1 MKINI
6 LFVLAAVV
14 FCLSLSTAA
23 SAERAKQMISIGGG
37 CFGNMTAA
45 GAEILYRRPFNFF
58 DSDNIYGKMGLAV
71 ADSLNMYPAKDWR
84 RFLLLYV
91 DGIMYY
97 SDNAYFGGGLNFPLK
112 VSDDEV
118 GNLGGEVYLGVDLPF
133 YHRSKIYAELGYSI
147 VRRINFERYEGVHF
161 MVGWRYELVPAPS
174 PNKAAVSEIPSSE
187 PAVSSPEAVA
197 IEVRSASAEAQR
209 KKVTLEIIELKGE
222 LEKAENY
229 VSQLDKKIFKAKS
242 DNTANKVLE
251 LKTLKLDV
259 IMRAQSIKDKIKEK
273 EAGL

>member
-1 MKINI
+1 MKNKIF
-6 LFVLAAVV
+6 FVLAAVV
-14 FCLSLSTAA
+14 FCLTLSSDA
-23 SAERAKQMISIGGG
+23 SAEMAKQMISIGGG

-45 GAEILYRRPFNFF
+45 GAEILYHRPFNFL

-97 SDNAYFGGGLNFPLK
+97 TDNAYFGGGLNFPLK

-118 GNLGGEVYLGVDLPF
+118 GNLGGEIYLGMDFPF
-133 YHRSKIYAELGYSI
+133 YHRSKIYAELGYSM

-161 MVGWRYELVPAPS
+161 MVGWRYELVPAPA
-174 PNKAAVSEIPSSE
+174 PKKEAAIAIQPAE
-187 PAVSSPEAVA
+187 PAVPSPEVAA

-209 KKVTLEIIELKGE
+209 EKVMSEITELTGE
-222 LEKAENY
+222 LEKSENY
-229 VSQLDKKIFKAKS
+229 VMQLDNKIVKAK
-242 DNTANKVLE
+242 NGKATKKVLE
-251 LKTLKLDV
+251 LKTLKLDAV
-259 IMRAQSIKDKIKEK
+259 MRVQSIKEKIKDK
-273 EAGL
+273 AAGL